1 MASEKSTWH
10 EMTEEALESQLATL
24 EADGQKM
31 KFEQAIR
38 GIADNS
44 QFKKMRQET
53 ARILTEL
60 RKREI
65 AEYTPEDLEGRS
77 RIRARRARLKK

>member
-1 MASEKSTWH
+1 
-10 EMTEEALESQLATL
+10 MTEEALETQLAVL
-24 EADGQKM
+24 ENDSQKM

-44 QFKKMRQET
+44 QFKKMRQDK

-77 RIRARRARLKK
+77 RIRARRARLNK

>member
-1 MASEKSTWH
+1 MASKITWH
-10 EMTEEALESQLATL
+10 EMTEEVLESELASI
-24 EADGQKM
+24 ENDAQKM
-31 KFEQAIR
+31 NFEQAIR

-44 QFKKMRQET
+44 QFKKMRQNI

>member
-1 MASEKSTWH
+1 MASKSTWH
-10 EMTEEALESQLATL
+10 EMTEDALESELGSIETDL
-24 EADGQKM
+24 QKM

-44 QFKKMRQET
+44 QFKKMRQNT